1 LKSNIKLTVFQFY
14 LFSFTVFDVI
24 DTVRDNSHKYI
35 NDKDNLHSSLP
46 KVIAKDIQILQK
58 SLPAGIWVKTFEN
71 RVVINNILQ
80 LCVLFIK

>member
-1 LKSNIKLTVFQFY
+1 M
-14 LFSFTVFDVI
+14 
-24 DTVRDNSHKYI
+24 DNSHKYI

-71 RVVINNILQ
+71 RVVINSILPLYKEKNLNI
-80 LCVLFIK
+80 I

>member
-1 LKSNIKLTVFQFY
+1 MAVFQFY
-14 LFSFTVFDVI
+14 LFSFIVFDVV
-24 DTVRDNSHKYI
+24 DTLRDNSHKYI

-71 RVVINNILQ
+71 RVVINNILL
-80 LCVLFIK
+80 LCVEKKAIQK

>member
-1 LKSNIKLTVFQFY
+1 MKSNIKLAVFQFY
-14 LFSFTVFDVI
+14 FIYFSVFDVI

-71 RVVINNILQ
+71 RVVINNILL
-80 LCVLFIK
+80 LCVLCIK